1 MTTADRPKMYSDKK
15 KERERER
22 EFLEIAPLLSSS
34 PEEQVR
40 WFVGS
45 FVGSA
50 VPD

>member
-1 MTTADRPKMYSDKK
+1 MTTADRPKMYSDK
-15 KERERER
+15 ERERELM
-22 EFLEIAPLLSSS
+22 LEIAPLLSSS